1 MLEHLKK
8 SPLVPVLR
16 KIRFDDSSFI
26 VKALIEGGVRTVE
39 ITMETERATEIIRK
53 TVDEFGSQSLVGA
66 GTVLTIEDCSK
77 AIDAGAQFIV
87 APVLNKLVVEYAVK
101 QGIPVIP
108 GVYTPSEMMRAYEL
122 GATAVKLFPAAS
134 VGPGFVKDVQGP
146 LGHIPI
152 MVTGGIDL
160 ANAHSYI
167 EAGAIAV
174 GAGSALLNKS
184 HISTGDWDA
193 LKRETKK
200 WMSALMK

>member
-16 KIRFDDSSFI
+16 KIRFDDSPFI
-26 VKALIEGGVRTVE
+26 VNALLKGGVRTIE
-39 ITMETERATEIIRK
+39 ITMETERASEIIRK
-53 TVDEFGSQSLVGA
+53 TVDEFGSQSYVGA

-77 AIDAGAQFIV
+77 AINAGAQFIV
-87 APVLNKLVVEYAVK
+87 APVLNEHVVAYAVK

-108 GVYTPSEMMRAYEL
+108 GVYSPSEMMRAYEL

-152 MVTGGIDL
+152 MVTGGIEL
-160 ANAHSYI
+160 TNARSYI
-167 EAGAIAV
+167 ESGSIAV
-174 GAGSALLNKS
+174 GAGSSLLKKSFISNKDWTAL
-184 HISTGDWDA
+184 
-193 LKRETKK
+193 TKEAEK
-200 WMSALMK
+200 WMKEVMY

>member
-26 VKALIEGGVRTVE
+26 VKALIEGGIRTVE
-39 ITMETERATEIIRK
+39 ITMETERASEIIRK
-53 TVDEFGSQSLVGA
+53 TVDEFGSQALVGA
-66 GTVLTIEDCSK
+66 GTVLTIEDCSR

-87 APVLNKLVVEYAVK
+87 APVLNEQVVSYAVE

-108 GVYTPSEMMRAYEL
+108 GVYSPSEMMRAYEL

-146 LGHIPI
+146 LAHIPI

-160 ANAHSYI
+160 ANANSYV

-174 GAGSALLNKS
+174 GAGSALLKKNYIINK
-184 HISTGDWDA
+184 DWT
-193 LKRETKK
+193 LLTKEAEK
-200 WMSALMK
+200 WMKELMI

>member
-16 KIRFDDSSFI
+16 KIRFEDSSFI

-53 TVDEFGSQSLVGA
+53 TVDEFGSQTLVGA
-66 GTVLTIEDCSK
+66 GTVLTIEDCIN
-77 AIDAGAQFIV
+77 AINAGAQFIV
-87 APVLNKLVVEYAVK
+87 APVLNEQVVTYAVE

-108 GVYTPSEMMRAYEL
+108 GVYSPSEMMRAYEL

-167 EAGAIAV
+167 DAGAIAV
-174 GAGSALLNKS
+174 GAGSALLKKN
-184 HISTGDWDA
+184 HISTGDWNA
-193 LKRETKK
+193 LKMETKK

>member
-16 KIRFDDSSFI
+16 KIRFDESSFI

-108 GVYTPSEMMRAYEL
+108 GVYTPSEMMRAYQL

-174 GAGSALLNKS
+174 GAGSALLHKS

-193 LKRETKK
+193 LTMETKK
-200 WMSALMK
+200 WISALMK

>member
-53 TVDEFGSQSLVGA
+53 IVDEFGSQTLVGA
-66 GTVLTIEDCSK
+66 GTVLTVEDCIN
-77 AIDAGAQFIV
+77 AINAGAQFIV
-87 APVLNKLVVEYAVK
+87 APVLNEQVVMYAVE

-108 GVYTPSEMMRAYEL
+108 GVYSPSEMMRAYEL

-160 ANAHSYI
+160 VNAHYYI

-174 GAGSALLNKS
+174 GAGSALLKKS

-193 LKRETKK
+193 LTMETKK

>member
-16 KIRFDDSSFI
+16 KIRFDDSSYI
-26 VKALIEGGVRTVE
+26 VKALIKGGVRTVE

-87 APVLNKLVVEYAVK
+87 APVLNKLVVEYAFK

-108 GVYTPSEMMRAYEL
+108 GVYTPSEMMLAYEL

-160 ANAHSYI
+160 VNAHSYI

-193 LKRETKK
+193 LTMETKK

>member
-16 KIRFDDSSFI
+16 KIRFEDSSFI

-39 ITMETERATEIIRK
+39 ITMETERASDIIRK
-53 TVDEFGSQSLVGA
+53 TVVEFGSQTLIGA
-66 GTVLTIEDCSK
+66 GTVLTVEDCIN
-77 AIDAGAQFIV
+77 AINAGAQFIV
-87 APVLNKLVVEYAVK
+87 APVLNEQVVAYAVE
-101 QGIPVIP
+101 QAIPVIP
-108 GVYTPSEMMRAYEL
+108 GVYSPSEMMRAYEL

-152 MVTGGIDL
+152 MVTGGINLD
-160 ANAHSYI
+160 NAHSYI

-174 GAGSALLNKS
+174 GAGSALLKKNL
-184 HISTGDWDA
+184 ISNIDWDG
-193 LKRETKK
+193 LTMETKY
-200 WMSALMK
+200 WMLELMK

>member
-39 ITMETERATEIIRK
+39 ITMETERASDIIRK
-53 TVDEFGSQSLVGA
+53 TVDEFGSQTLVGA
-66 GTVLTIEDCSK
+66 GTVLTVEDCIN
-77 AIDAGAQFIV
+77 AINAGAQFIV
-87 APVLNKLVVEYAVK
+87 APVLNEQVVTYAVE

-108 GVYTPSEMMRAYEL
+108 GVYSPSEMMRAYEL

-160 ANAHSYI
+160 ANAYSYI

-184 HISTGDWDA
+184 HISTGDWNA
-193 LKRETKK
+193 LTMETKK